1 MRSILRFSVL
11 SAALCLTI
19 SLCLMTSSAI
29 CAENGGQA
37 SLDEATDLQLKAKTL
52 SDWEK
57 IISLTESAQEKGL
70 DDTNKDFAKQLMV
83 SALWQ
88 HASRLAG
95 AILERTGVNPRWQAI
110 RELALKDL
118 DKLVAQDEKFVDAYL
133 LRAKLN
139 ALPGGK
145 RGDAIKAVDKAVE
158 LLGEDKKKKSD
169 ALILR
174 SQLRQD
180 GDERKADL
188 DAAVDA
194 DPTNSAA
201 LQARAG
207 YWIAQGKLDKATED
221 FEKLLENNPNN
232 SDVRRALCEALIN
245 LQKYDLA
252 MAQANKA
259 IELEPNS
266 ATNYVLRAQVYEAQ
280 EKSKEALADLNKA
293 VEQDSQDLLARFMRA
308 RLRYL
313 QDDLPGA
320 RSDVDELLRQQPGM
334 VRGILL
340 RSMIAA
346 SQGRIQ
352 AAIEDVRTLVS
363 ADPKNVELRLQLA
376 SLYAAAKRPR
386 KAIDMLSELLKEEK
400 DNWMVLRARGD
411 AMLSVGKHE
420 EAIKDYNQALKLK
433 ADDDGVL
440 NNLAWVLATSP
451 NDKLRDGRRAVEL
464 ATKACEATKFE
475 KPHILSTLAAAYAE
489 TGDFDNAI
497 KWSTKAVELG
507 KDKLKDQTEQLQK
520 ELDSYKKKEPVRE
533 LQNVEESPEPPSNVI
548 ET

>member
-11 SAALCLTI
+11 SAALCLTT
-19 SLCLMTSSAI
+19 SLCLLSSSAI
-29 CAENGGQA
+29 CAENAGQA
-37 SLDEATDLQLKAKTL
+37 ALDEATDLQLKAKTL

-57 IISLTESAQEKGL
+57 IITLTESALEKGL

-88 HASRLAG
+88 HASRLSG

-180 GDERKADL
+180 GDERIADL
-188 DAAVDA
+188 NAAVEA

-201 LQARAG
+201 WQARAG
-207 YWIAQGKLDKATED
+207 YYIAQGKLDKAAED

-280 EKSKEALADLNKA
+280 EKSKEALADLDKA

-346 SQGRIQ
+346 SQGRVQ
-352 AAIEDVRTLVS
+352 AAIEDVRTLVN
-363 ADPKNVELRLQLA
+363 ADPKNVELHLQLA

-386 KAIDMLSELLKEEK
+386 KAIEMLTDLLKEEK

-411 AMLSVGKHE
+411 ALLSVGKHE

-433 ADDDGVL
+433 ADDDGIL
-440 NNLAWVLATSP
+440 NNLAWVLATSTD
-451 NDKLRDGRRAVEL
+451 DKLRDGRRAVEL
-464 ATKACEATKFE
+464 ATKACELTKFE

-489 TGDFDNAI
+489 TGDFDTAI
-497 KWSTKAVELG
+497 KWSSKAVELG
-507 KDKLKDQTEQLQK
+507 KDKLKDQTDQLQK